1 MTMKENSQV
10 LSTKCRVNG
19 FLVCDQ
25 IYNDPATGKM
35 TLLGIFSRLRAREF
49 PMRHPQMIWFV
60 SLSELCVGEH
70 NLKISIA
77 DPMGE
82 IETRQIINRDFE
94 SKSPNVRVNL
104 INEIHKLKFEEPR
117 NYSIITEVDDEIVFV
132 DTFPVSYADDE

>member
-1 MTMKENSQV
+1 MKENNQV

-35 TLLGIFSRLRAREF
+35 TLLGIFSKLRAKMF
-49 PMRHPQMIWFV
+49 PIRHPEMVWFL
-60 SLSELCVGEH
+60 SLSELPVGEH

-82 IETRQIINRDFE
+82 IETRQIIDRDFE
-94 SKSPNVRVNL
+94 CKSPHTRINL
-104 INEIHKLKFEEPR
+104 INEIKKLKFEQAG
-117 NYSIITEVDDEIVFV
+117 NYSIITEIDDEIVFV
-132 DTFPVSYADDE
+132 DTFPVLHIDDE